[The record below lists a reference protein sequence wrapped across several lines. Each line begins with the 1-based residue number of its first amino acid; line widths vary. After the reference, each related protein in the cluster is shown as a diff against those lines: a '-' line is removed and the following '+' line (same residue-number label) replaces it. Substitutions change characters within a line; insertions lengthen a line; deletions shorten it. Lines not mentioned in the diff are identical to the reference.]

1 MTSRLCFRRK
11 IASQTRN
18 AWDGSQS
25 NQRAMPT
32 FASIRLQISYP
43 ALWLLPCSLPSLKV
57 LLRGLLSAVQSTEE
71 GSQIAGLEL
80 HLVDDNAIAKAN
92 QRYLGCHGPTNILS
106 FPGGDELPG
115 TLLLSLDTFARECRL
130 YAQPEACHLVH
141 LLSHGTAHLAGL
153 EHGVHHTALQNVC
166 LAALI
171 AEPPPELASSIALLT
186 NEVACSQSEL
196 RV

>member
-1 MTSRLCFRRK
+1 MALGGT
-11 IASQTRN
+11 
-18 AWDGSQS
+18 QS
-25 NQRAMPT
+25 HQRIMPT
-32 FASIRLQISYP
+32 FASIQLQVTYP

-92 QRYLGCHGPTNILS
+92 QRYLSCHGPTNILS

-130 YAQPEACHLVH
+130 YAQPELCHLVH
-141 LLSHGTAHLAGL
+141 LLSHGMAHLAGL
-153 EHGVHHTALQNVC
+153 EHGVRHTALQNVC

-171 AEPPPELASSIALLT
+171 AKPPLELANSIALLAD
-186 NEVACSQSEL
+186 EVDCSTEE
-196 RV
+196 